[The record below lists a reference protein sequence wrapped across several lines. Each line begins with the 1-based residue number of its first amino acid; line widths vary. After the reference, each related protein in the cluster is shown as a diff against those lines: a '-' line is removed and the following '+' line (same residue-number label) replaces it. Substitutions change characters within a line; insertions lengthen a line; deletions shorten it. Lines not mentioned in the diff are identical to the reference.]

1 MINVKLTIDL
11 YGKYKIHQKTFFLR
25 HNNVMY
31 VMQIMWSICPHS
43 HLVNILFYGEIVSP
57 DLIVI
62 FKDAQLF
69 TYLLLHHLEGSNVCS
84 WRGWEWGLRFI
95 NRDL

>member
-1 MINVKLTIDL
+1 MINVKFTIDL

-25 HNNVMY
+25 HNNVMC
-31 VMQIMWSICPHS
+31 VMQIMWSIYP

-84 WRGWEWGLRFI
+84 WRGWEWGVKVHKP
-95 NRDL
+95 